1 MKSRKR
7 IFWQLYP
14 SYLVVVIVAVGLV
27 AWYAVRS
34 QHQMYLDVTT
44 SDLRARAQLIEF
56 QVDDDLAAK
65 NDSAVSSMVREI
77 GRGSAT
83 RITVVGMNG
92 VVLGDSEEDPATM
105 ENHGNRPE
113 IVAAVD
119 TGFGSAIRYS
129 NTLQIRMLYVAVLAK
144 VDGRPV
150 GIIRTSM
157 PLTFINGE
165 LAATTVKM
173 VLGGLVILVLAAI
186 VMLFVSRRISR
197 PLEDLRRGAERFA
210 AGELHARLL
219 VPDTEEI
226 GTLAEAMNRMAQ
238 QLDQRINTITRQGRE
253 QDAILTSMVEGVVAV
268 DTDARLL
275 NLNQSAAQLL
285 DLDPDAVRGRIVH
298 EVVRNTKLQQIIDA
312 ALQEHHPVEAEI
324 VFTGREDRFV
334 NASATILR
342 DAEGQNIGAVVVL
355 DDVTK
360 IRRLESLRREFVA
373 NVSHELKTPITS
385 IMGSVETLL
394 DGAAENAEDSK
405 RFLTII
411 DRQADRLMRIVD
423 DLLSLSRIE
432 RESDE
437 GLIEL
442 STGKVSDVIKAA
454 VEMCEVKA
462 SERSV
467 RIDFECDPDLRASMN
482 APLLEQALVNL
493 LDNSIKYSEE
503 GTPVRVV
510 AKAEDDQILI
520 SVEDHGRGIP
530 EQHLARI
537 FERFYR
543 VDHARSRKL
552 GGTGLGLAI
561 VKHIAIAH
569 RGKVSVK
576 SKSGEGSTFT
586 ISLPRTVL
594 TPQPGNPS

>member
-14 SYLVVVIVAVGLV
+14 SYLFVAIVAVGLL

-34 QHQMYLDVTT
+34 QRQMYLDVTT
-44 SDLRARAQLIEF
+44 SDLRARAKLIEF
-56 QVDDDLAAK
+56 HVDDDLANGNAP
-65 NDSAVSSMVREI
+65 AIAATVRDI

-83 RITVVGMNG
+83 RVTVVGMNG

-113 IVAAVD
+113 VVAAID
-119 TGFGSAIRYS
+119 RGFGTSIRYS
-129 NTLQIRMLYVAVLAK
+129 NTLQIRMLYVAVRAEAN
-144 VDGRPV
+144 GRPV
-150 GIIRTSM
+150 GVIRTSM
-157 PLTFINGE
+157 PLTFINDE
-165 LAATTVKM
+165 LAATTIKM
-173 VLGGLVILVLAAI
+173 VLGGLVIVLLAAI
-186 VMLFVSRRISR
+186 VMLLVSRRISR

-210 AGELHARLL
+210 AGDLHARLL
-219 VPDTEEI
+219 VPETEEI

-285 DLDPDAVRGRIVH
+285 DLDPEAVRGRIVH
-298 EVVRNTKLQQIIDA
+298 EVVRNTKLQQIIDT
-312 ALQEHHPVEAEI
+312 ALQEQHPVEAEI

-394 DGAAENAEDSK
+394 DGATENAEDSK
-405 RFLTII
+405 RFLSII

-442 STGKVSDVIKAA
+442 STGRVRDVIKAA
-454 VEMCEVKA
+454 VEMCEVKSSA
-462 SERSV
+462 RSV
-467 RIDFECDPDLRASMN
+467 PVDFECDPELQASMN

-503 GTPVRVV
+503 GTPVRVT
-510 AKAEDDQILI
+510 AREEDDWILI
-520 SVEDHGRGIP
+520 SVEDKGRGIP
-530 EQHLARI
+530 ETHLARI

-543 VDHARSRKL
+543 VDQARSRKL

-576 SKSGEGSTFT
+576 SKPGEGSTFT
-586 ISLPRTVL
+586 ISLPRTS
-594 TPQPGNPS
+594 PAPAEKS